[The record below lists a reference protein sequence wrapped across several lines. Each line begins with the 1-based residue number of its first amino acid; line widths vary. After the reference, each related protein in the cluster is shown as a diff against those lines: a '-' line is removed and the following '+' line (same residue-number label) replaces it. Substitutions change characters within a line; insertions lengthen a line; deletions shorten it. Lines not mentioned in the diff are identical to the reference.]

1 MSEQLQAEREVCQ
14 EAEEERAHL
23 ANRKREMEEAVTEL
37 EARLE
42 EADDHIAKMDSDKA
56 SSQKLLRDLEEQYVL
71 LTSVHRL

>member
-23 ANRKREMEEAVTEL
+23 ASRKREMEEAITEL

-42 EADDHIAKMDSDKA
+42 EADDHIGRMEADK
-56 SSQKLLRDLEEQYVL
+56 SSNQKLIRDLEEQ
-71 LTSVHRL
+71 

>member
-23 ANRKREMEEAVTEL
+23 ASRKREMEEAITEL

-42 EADDHIAKMDSDKA
+42 EADRK
-56 SSQKLLRDLEEQYVL
+56 
-71 LTSVHRL
+71 SVV